1 MIGFFNAIQAVF
13 YGHLKGNDHRQEG
26 KFSIFALTMS
36 EEVKEEKKEEKVNP
50 FLTPVKII
58 EPEHKLPDYTF
69 DMLPEE
75 QKNILRGH
83 GWTDLMPVQ
92 RKTIPYMLAAR
103 DMLVQ
108 SKTGSG
114 KTGAYVLPLLQVIV
128 RDHIFPQALILVP
141 TRELCLQV
149 QDEIEKL
156 SAGTG
161 IRSVA
166 IFGGVSYEPQL
177 KALKNGVHIIVA
189 TPGRLMDHVQRGNV
203 DFLDIRDL
211 ILDEA
216 DEMLSMGFYP
226 DMQKIR
232 RYLPKQIACTMFSAT
247 IPQTVKSLAREFQ
260 RPSAEFLSLSYDK
273 VIANNLEHRWYPCDV
288 MDKDS
293 MTIKVLEYYNPESCM
308 IFCNKKSDVSYLE
321 QVLSGYGFN
330 VGALSGDVAQSMRE
344 KTLNAFR
351 DKKLRI
357 LICTD
362 VAARGIDVDHVTHVI
377 VYDHPDDH
385 EVYVHRSGRTAR
397 AGRSGLCISLI
408 TPVEEIDMKQT
419 AADFGINFIKMEVPT
434 NEEIAKKVSERVR
447 AKLEQEKNHFGGQKA
462 RERISRVIPLVKEL
476 ANGTEEDQMLLAY
489 LVDRYAWKK

>member
-1 MIGFFNAIQAVF
+1 M
-13 YGHLKGNDHRQEG
+13 
-26 KFSIFALTMS
+26 
-36 EEVKEEKKEEKVNP
+36 
-50 FLTPVKII
+50 TPVKII
-58 EPEHKLPDYTF
+58 EPKNKLPDYTF
-69 DMLPEE
+69 EQLPQE
-75 QKNILRGH
+75 QKEILTRH

-92 RKTIPYMLAAR
+92 RKTMPYMLAAR

-128 RDHIFPQALILVP
+128 RDHVFPQALILVP
-141 TRELCLQV
+141 TRELAIQV
-149 QDEIEKL
+149 QDEVQKL
-156 SAGTG
+156 SEGTG
-161 IRSVA
+161 IKSVA

-177 KALKNGVHIIVA
+177 KALKEGVHIIVA
-189 TPGRLMDHVQRGNV
+189 TPGRLMDHVSHGNV

-211 ILDEA
+211 VLDEA

-232 RYLPKQIACTMFSAT
+232 RYLPKQLACTMFSAT

-273 VIANNLEHRWYPCDV
+273 VIANNLEHRWYSCDV
-288 MDKDS
+288 MDKD
-293 MTIKVLEYYNPESCM
+293 TLTVRILEYENPDSCM
-308 IFCNKKSDVSYLE
+308 IFCNKKCDVSYLE

-330 VGALSGDVAQSMRE
+330 VGALSGDVSQALRE

-351 DKKLRI
+351 EKKLRI

-397 AGRSGLCISLI
+397 AGRSGVCISLI
-408 TPVEEIDMKQT
+408 TPVEEIEIKQT
-419 AADFGINFIKMEVPT
+419 AADFGINFIKQEPLT
-434 NEEIAKKVSERVR
+434 EEAIAKKVGERTR
-447 AKLEQEKNHFGGQKA
+447 LRLEGERNRFGGQKA
-462 RERISRVIPLVKEL
+462 RERISHFIPLAKEL
-476 ANGTEEDQMLLAY
+476 ANGSEDDQMLLAY
-489 LVDRYAWKK
+489 LLDRYAWKK

>member
-1 MIGFFNAIQAVF
+1 
-13 YGHLKGNDHRQEG
+13 
-26 KFSIFALTMS
+26 MS
-36 EEVKEEKKEEKVNP
+36 EEIQEEKKEEVNP
-50 FLTPVKII
+50 FLTPVNII
-58 EPEHKLPDYTF
+58 EPKNKLPDYTF
-69 DMLPEE
+69 DMLPDE
-75 QKNILRGH
+75 QKKVLAKH
-83 GWTDLMPVQ
+83 GWTQLMPVQ

-128 RDHIFPQALILVP
+128 RDHIYPQALILVP
-141 TRELCLQV
+141 TRELCIQV
-149 QDEIEKL
+149 EDEIEKL
-156 SAGTG
+156 AEGTG

-177 KALKNGVHIIVA
+177 KALRNGVHIIVA

-232 RYLPKQIACTMFSAT
+232 RYLPKAISCTMFSAT

-273 VIANNLEHRWYPCDV
+273 VIANNLEHYWYPCDV

-293 MTIKVLEYYNPESCM
+293 MTIKVLEYYNPDSCM

-321 QVLSGYGFN
+321 QVLSGYGFK
-330 VGALSGDVAQSMRE
+330 VGALSGDVAQAMRE

-351 DKKLRI
+351 EKKLRI

-377 VYDHPDDH
+377 VYDHPADH

-408 TPVEEIDMKQT
+408 TPVEEIEIRQT
-419 AADFGINFIKMEVPT
+419 AADFGINFIKKEIPS
-434 NEEIAKKVSERVR
+434 NEDIARRVSDR
-447 AKLEQEKNHFGGQKA
+447 ARTSLEQERRHFGGQKA
-462 RERISRVIPLVKEL
+462 TERISRMLPLVKDL
-476 ANGTEEDQMLLAY
+476 ANGPVEDQMLLAY
-489 LVDRYAWKK
+489 LVDRYIWKN

>member
-1 MIGFFNAIQAVF
+1 
-13 YGHLKGNDHRQEG
+13 
-26 KFSIFALTMS
+26 MS
-36 EEVKEEKKEEKVNP
+36 ENQEVKEEKVNP
-50 FLTPVKII
+50 FLTPINII
-58 EPEHKLPDYTF
+58 EPENKLPDYTF
-69 DMLPEE
+69 DMLPAE
-75 QKNILRGH
+75 QKAILTKH

-92 RKTIPYMLAAR
+92 RKTMPYMLAAR

-128 RDHIFPQALILVP
+128 RDHLFPQALILVP
-141 TRELCLQV
+141 TRELAIQV
-149 QDEIEKL
+149 QDEVQKL
-156 SAGTG
+156 SEGTG
-161 IRSVA
+161 IKSVA

-177 KALKNGVHIIVA
+177 KALKEGVHIIVA

-203 DFLDIRDL
+203 DFLDVRDL
-211 ILDEA
+211 VLDEA

-232 RYLPKQIACTMFSAT
+232 KYLPKQLACTMFSAT
-247 IPQTVKSLAREFQ
+247 IPQTVKALAREFQ

-273 VIANNLEHRWYPCDV
+273 VIANNLEHRWYSCDV

-293 MTIKVLEYYNPESCM
+293 MTIKVLEYENPESCM
-308 IFCNKKSDVSYLE
+308 IFCNKKCDVSYLE

-330 VGALSGDVAQSMRE
+330 VGALSGDVSQNLRE

-397 AGRSGLCISLI
+397 AGRSGVCISLI
-408 TPVEEIDMKQT
+408 TPVEEIEIKKT
-419 AADFGINFIKMEVPT
+419 AADFGINFIKQEPLT
-434 NEEIAKKVSERVR
+434 NEAIAKKVGERTKKQLEEVR
-447 AKLEQEKNHFGGQKA
+447 NRFGGQKA
-462 RERISRVIPLVKEL
+462 KERISHFIPLAKEL
-476 ANGTEEDQMLLAY
+476 ANGSQDDQMLLAY
-489 LVDRYAWKK
+489 LLDRYIWKKN

>member
-1 MIGFFNAIQAVF
+1 
-13 YGHLKGNDHRQEG
+13 
-26 KFSIFALTMS
+26 MS
-36 EEVKEEKKEEKVNP
+36 EEIIEEKKEEVNP
-50 FLTPVKII
+50 FLTPVNII
-58 EPEHKLPDYTF
+58 EPKNKLPDYTF
-69 DMLPEE
+69 DMLPDE
-75 QKNILRGH
+75 QKGILQKH
-83 GWTDLMPVQ
+83 GWTQLMPVQ

-141 TRELCLQV
+141 TRELCIQV
-149 QDEIEKL
+149 EDEIEKL
-156 SAGTG
+156 AEGTG

-177 KALKNGVHIIVA
+177 KALRAGVHIIVA

-232 RYLPKQIACTMFSAT
+232 RYLPKAISCTMFSAT

-273 VIANNLEHRWYPCDV
+273 VIANNLEHYWYPCDV

-293 MTIKVLEYYNPESCM
+293 MTIKVLEYYNPDSCM

-321 QVLSGYGFN
+321 QVLSGYGFK
-330 VGALSGDVAQSMRE
+330 VGALSGDVAQAMRE

-351 DKKLRI
+351 EKKLKI

-377 VYDHPDDH
+377 VFDHPADH

-408 TPVEEIDMKQT
+408 TPVEEIEIRQT
-419 AADFGINFIKMEVPT
+419 AADFGINFIKKEVPT
-434 NEEIAKKVSERVR
+434 DEDIARRVSDRVR
-447 AKLEQEKNHFGGQKA
+447 VSLEQERRHFGGQKA
-462 RERISRVIPLVKEL
+462 TERISRMLPLVKDL
-476 ANGTEEDQMLLAY
+476 ANGPVEDQMLLAY
-489 LVDRYAWKK
+489 LVDKFAWKR

>member
-1 MIGFFNAIQAVF
+1 
-13 YGHLKGNDHRQEG
+13 
-26 KFSIFALTMS
+26 MS
-36 EEVKEEKKEEKVNP
+36 EEIIEEKKEEKVNP

-75 QKNILRGH
+75 QKNILAKH

-128 RDHIFPQALILVP
+128 RDHPYPQALILVP

-149 QDEIEKL
+149 EDEIEKL

-166 IFGGVSYEPQL
+166 IFGGVSYEPQI

-189 TPGRLMDHVQRGNV
+189 TPGRLMDHVQRGHV

-211 ILDEA
+211 VLDEA

-232 RYLPKQIACTMFSAT
+232 KYLPKQIACTMFSAT

-293 MTIKVLEYYNPESCM
+293 MTIKVLEYYNPDSCM
-308 IFCNKKSDVSYLE
+308 IFCNKKADVNYLE

-330 VGALSGDVAQSMRE
+330 VGALSGDVAQNMRE

-351 DKKLRI
+351 DKKLKI

-408 TPVEEIDMKQT
+408 TPVEEIEIKQT
-419 AADFGINFIKMEVPT
+419 AADFGINFIKMEPLS
-434 NEEIAKKVSERVR
+434 NEEIAKKVSERTRLQLEEVR
-447 AKLEQEKNHFGGQKA
+447 KHFGGQKA
-462 RERISRVIPLVKEL
+462 TERISRMIPLVKEL
-476 ANGTEEDQMLLAY
+476 ANGNEDEQMLLAY
-489 LVDRYAWKK
+489 LVDKFAWKKA

>member
-1 MIGFFNAIQAVF
+1 
-13 YGHLKGNDHRQEG
+13 
-26 KFSIFALTMS
+26 MS
-36 EEVKEEKKEEKVNP
+36 EEIQEEKKEEVNP
-50 FLTPVKII
+50 FLTPVNII
-58 EPEHKLPDYTF
+58 EPKNKLPDYTF
-69 DMLPEE
+69 DMLPDE
-75 QKNILRGH
+75 QKKVLAKH
-83 GWTDLMPVQ
+83 GWTQLMPVQ
-92 RKTIPYMLAAR
+92 KKTIPYMLAAR

-128 RDHIFPQALILVP
+128 RDHIYPQALILVP
-141 TRELCLQV
+141 TRELCIQV
-149 QDEIEKL
+149 EDEIEKL
-156 SAGTG
+156 AEGTG

-177 KALKNGVHIIVA
+177 KALRNGVHIIVA

-232 RYLPKQIACTMFSAT
+232 RYLPKAISCTMFSAT

-273 VIANNLEHRWYPCDV
+273 VIANNLEHYWYPCDV

-293 MTIKVLEYYNPESCM
+293 MTIKVLEYYNPDSCM

-321 QVLSGYGFN
+321 QVLSGYGFQ

-351 DKKLRI
+351 DKKIKI

-377 VYDHPDDH
+377 VYDHPADH

-397 AGRSGLCISLI
+397 AGKSGLCISLI
-408 TPVEEIDMKQT
+408 TPVEEIEIRQT
-419 AADFGINFIKMEVPT
+419 AADFGINFIKKEIPS
-434 NEEIAKKVSERVR
+434 NEDIARRVSDR
-447 AKLEQEKNHFGGQKA
+447 ARTSLEQERRHFGGQKA
-462 RERISRVIPLVKEL
+462 TERISRMLPLVKDL
-476 ANGTEEDQMLLAY
+476 ANGPVEDQMLLAY
-489 LVDRYAWKK
+489 LVDRYIWKN